1 MNKYELCKQESS
13 KQLNAFVDMEI
24 GQVYGKPTIKIPTE
38 IGITFYNKNTY
49 SVCYLSQKYT
59 PDIDLERWKYTTDQD
74 GKKKSTGSV
83 VNIKKKEYDK
93 PLDKEFSLTIE
104 QEQNVLQVCEMV
116 YRDLNCFLANN
127 LKVNEINKLV
137 FFDDNQETRAFKK
150 AKIDIKDYDLID
162 LQREIMNEYNI
173 KQKISL
179 EKVSEIM
186 NFYATKPK
194 IKTLN
199 FEHEIPDKLWS
210 QIELHNAL
218 GDSVRTFLAFQE
230 FNRDRS
236 IFKNLRLIYN

>member
-1 MNKYELCKQESS
+1 MNINELCTQEPS
-13 KQLNAFVDMEI
+13 KQLNAFVDMEL
-24 GQVYGKPTIKIPTE
+24 GHVYGKPTITIPTE
-38 IGITFYNKNTY
+38 IGITFYNRNTD
-49 SVCYLSQKYT
+49 SVFYLSQKYS
-59 PDIDLERWKYTTDQD
+59 PDIDLERWKYIIDQD

-83 VNIKKKEYDK
+83 VNIKKNEYDK
-93 PLDKEFSLTIE
+93 LLDKEFSLTSE
-104 QEQNVLQVCEMV
+104 QEQNALQVCDMV

-137 FFDDNQETRAFKK
+137 FFDDNQETRAFNK

-162 LQREIMNEYNI
+162 LQREIMNEYDI

-179 EKVSEIM
+179 EKVSKIM
-186 NFYATKPK
+186 NFCATKSK

-210 QIELHNAL
+210 QIDLHNAL
-218 GDSVRTFLAFQE
+218 GDSARTFLAFQE
-230 FNRDRS
+230 FNRNRS